1 MLFNSQNAREFA
13 ARSAEGRRQAKLL
26 RLQRDQMLDRLIQEA
41 NDRTV
46 QPAAQAPKEDECPDD
61 DFVSRKL
68 ERVRLQWNSLD
79 EMLADQLSKSPL
91 DAGAVDRLAAAICR
105 VAELERT
112 LANRPLPGSRR
123 PSPERRPTGCTFTPP
138 TEG

>member
-13 ARSAEGRRQAKLL
+13 ARSAQGRRQAKLI
-26 RLQRDQMLDRLIQEA
+26 RLERDAMLDRLIQEA

-46 QPAAQAPKEDECPDD
+46 QPAAPAPTAGENSED
-61 DFVSRKL
+61 DFVTRRL
-68 ERVRLQWNSLD
+68 LRVRTQWDKLD
-79 EMLADQLSKSPL
+79 ALLAEQLDKSIL
-91 DAGAVDRLAAAICR
+91 DAGAVDRIVAALCR

-123 PSPERRPTGCTFTPP
+123 PSADRPRRDNVFTPP
-138 TEG
+138 IDG